1 MSDIYI
7 QYYIMDDNSW
17 SKVKNVDLMKSMKS
31 WKVNNILDCIMKNQA
46 YVLKTFNKEILY

>member
-17 SKVKNVDLMKSMKS
+17 SKVKCWFDEVN
-31 WKVNNILDCIMKNQA
+31 KVNNILDCIMKNQA